1 MSIDLHRLQV
11 EITAEIK
18 KFKKKCDEV
27 KAEAKRTVS
36 AANKDL
42 GRIGDAGISTQV
54 TTQLDAVRKQTQAI
68 ANQAKAF
75 AKQAKIDAGLLEP
88 TKEYAALSKNIQ
100 KAQSEVDKLKAKQEG
115 LSDKDAR
122 VMTTGYVACAD
133 QIAKTK
139 KRLDALVEQ
148 QIKWAELGES
158 VTGSAA
164 FQQVEKD
171 IESANQELKKYQD
184 RMAQMEASG
193 RAFTPSEKFLGLQRQ
208 IQAAREQVKRYQ
220 AEQGQMSAA
229 GTDYKPTSNAG
240 GAGQTAK
247 AYAAAGKRAVAGVA
261 VEAAKVHPALQKTL
275 ALAQKFGNVSR
286 KAFKGAST
294 AVRGLTVPLRASVS
308 WLKKL
313 SSGFGTV
320 YQRVRSLI
328 PGLNRTRSSMDGL
341 GQSCGKLLG
350 RFGALRISA
359 TYMFASFLIMGSVNA
374 MKEGFKS
381 LSQYSAKTNSDL
393 SMLMSSLIQLRNSL
407 ATAFA
412 PILSVVAPILNTLI
426 GWLTSA
432 TTAIAHFFAALTGQ
446 SKVVVAKK
454 VNADFASSV
463 ADTGSAADDAN
474 KKAEKYKK
482 TLLGFDQIN
491 KLDDPTSDSAS
502 GGAGASGGGLSP
514 NDMFETVEVDN
525 KWSNWAD
532 KVKEAWANADF
543 TEIGAILSGKLNGAL
558 ANIPWDGIKE
568 TARKIAQS
576 IATFLNGFIETT
588 DWGLIGNTLAQGI
601 NTAFEF
607 LNSFA
612 QSFHWDSLGS
622 AIGSGINGA
631 LTGLDWNVIN
641 SACTGIA
648 SGIATTLNN
657 LIETTNW
664 KLIGTSFANAFNTII
679 NTAYKFVTTFNWKK
693 FGTAIGSAING
704 FVADLDLAKA
714 GKTLSDA
721 VKGILDTAINM
732 VTTIDWSQI
741 GQKIA
746 DFICNI
752 DWIGVAKKIITLL
765 GDAIVGA
772 VDLLSGFIDRVGKY
786 LVNYIKSGDIWKDLF
801 GLAKITLEVG
811 IKLVKAGWELLS
823 TFIGTLVKV
832 SIELIRS
839 GWTALTSFIGDKLS
853 VFVALI
859 RNGWTALKD
868 FVGDKVSVLVS
879 RVKNWT
885 TSISSWV
892 GNKMTL
898 FMSRK
903 KNWTSSIAS
912 WVGSKITLLMS
923 RKKNWTGSILSW
935 VLNGAKSLLLKF
947 SLPKIG
953 VKWGE
958 KTVAG
963 FKIKYPSGFETY
975 AKGGFPEEGPFLMN
989 RGEIAG
995 KFSNGKSVV
1004 ANNQQITD
1012 GIAAAVYR
1020 AEMAVR
1026 ANGTNADGMSA
1037 GELRALLSQVLTELK
1052 GLSFYI
1058 GDEEIARHASKGQEL
1073 IDRRFNPVTG

>member
-18 KFKKKCDEV
+18 KFKKKCEEV
-27 KAEAKRTVS
+27 KAEAEETMS
-36 AANKDL
+36 TANKDL
-42 GRIGDAGISTQV
+42 EKIGDTGVSVQATAQLEAVKKETQ
-54 TTQLDAVRKQTQAI
+54 TI
-68 ANQAKAF
+68 ADKVKAF

-88 TKEYAALSKNIQ
+88 TKEYIELIKNIQ
-100 KAQSEVDKLKAKQEG
+100 KAQAEVDKLKAKQAS
-115 LSDKDAR
+115 LSDKDAK
-122 VMTTGYVACAD
+122 VMTASYAACAD
-133 QIAKTK
+133 QITK
-139 KRLDALVEQ
+139 IEKRLDELIEQ

-164 FQQVEKD
+164 FQQLEKD
-171 IESANQELKKYQD
+171 IESANLELKKYQD

-193 RAFTPSEKFLGLQRQ
+193 QAYSPGDKFVELQKQ
-208 IQAAREQVKRYQ
+208 IQAAQEQVKHYQ
-220 AEQGQMSAA
+220 AEEGRMSAA
-229 GTDYKPTSNAG
+229 GKDYTPAPDAG

-247 AYAAAGKRAVAGVA
+247 AYASAGKRAAASVIT
-261 VEAAKVHPALQKTL
+261 EAAKVHPALQKALT
-275 ALAQKFGNVSR
+275 LAQKFGNVSR
-286 KAFKGAST
+286 KAFKGASI
-294 AVRGLTVPLRASVS
+294 AIKGLTAPLRVSVS

-313 SSGFGTV
+313 ASGFGKV
-320 YQRVRSLI
+320 YQKIRPLI

-350 RFGALRISA
+350 RFGALRITA
-359 TYMFASFLIMGSVNA
+359 TYMLASFMIMGGINA

-454 VNADFASSV
+454 VNTDFASSV
-463 ADTGSAADDAN
+463 ADTGSAADEAN

-491 KLDDPTSDSAS
+491 KLDDPTSDNSS
-502 GGAGASGGGLSP
+502 GGAGASGSALSP

-543 TEIGAILSGKLNGAL
+543 TEIGAVLGGKLNGAL

-568 TARKIAQS
+568 TVRKIAQS

-588 DWGLIGNTLAQGI
+588 DWGLVGNTLAQGV

-612 QSFHWDSLGS
+612 QSFHWDSLGK

-641 SACTGIA
+641 SACVGIVG
-648 SGIATTLNN
+648 GIATTLNN
-657 LIETTNW
+657 LLKTTNW
-664 KLIGTSFANAFNTII
+664 KLLGASFANAFNTII
-679 NTAYKFVTTFNWKK
+679 NAAYTFVKTFDWKK
-693 FGTAIGSAING
+693 FGTAIGNAING
-704 FVADLDLAKA
+704 FITNLDLAKA

-732 VTTIDWSQI
+732 VTMIDWSQI

-765 GDAIVGA
+765 GNAILGVME
-772 VDLLSGFIDRVGKY
+772 LLGGFIDRVGEY
-786 LVNYIKSGDIWKDLF
+786 LVNYIKSGQIWKDLF
-801 GLAKITLEVG
+801 SLAKLTLEIY
-811 IKLVKAGWELLS
+811 IKLLKKGWDTLAK
-823 TFIGTLVKV
+823 FVGTLVSV
-832 SIELIRS
+832 GISLIKS
-839 GWTALTSFIGDKLS
+839 GWTALSSFVGDKISAAVSL
-853 VFVALI
+853 VK
-859 RNGWTALKD
+859 NGWNALKD

-898 FMSRK
+898 LMSRK

-953 VKWGE
+953 IKWGS
-958 KTVAG
+958 KTIAG
-963 FKIKYPSGFETY
+963 FKISYPNGFYTY
-975 AKGGFPEEGPFLMN
+975 AKGGFPEEGPFMMN

-1026 ANGTNADGMSA
+1026 ANGTNAEGMSA

-1073 IDRRFNPVTG
+1073 IGRRFNPVIG